1 MKSFTI
7 LEGRGKANVGK
18 VVTILEVTEEKA
30 LVIMGRTNYE
40 IYLNGMTL
48 EEKLNRGCQSWMREN
63 TTERYA
69 YNFDMYKMGADRGRG
84 GTGVYD
90 LEINY

>member
-7 LEGRGKANVGK
+7 LSGRGKANVGK

-30 LVIMGRTNYE
+30 LVKMGRTNLE
-40 IYLNGMTL
+40 IYLDGMTL
-48 EEKLNRGCQSWMREN
+48 EEKLNRGCEAWTREN
-63 TTERYA
+63 TNHRFA
-69 YNFDMYKMGADRGRG
+69 DCFDMHKVGADRNRG
-84 GTGVYD
+84 GIGVYD